1 MKNSSSVIDLEK
13 KFPNLNGVTLFL
25 PNEVVPKN
33 RFSNRK
39 LLSISSQKWP
49 SSIQP
54 LLRVSLSRPSIRGF
68 LASWSRWCSHVRRS
82 SRQKEE
88 KKRREGEGEV
98 ETETGFPQTRLALDR
113 RKASSVRGEITMVD
127 VEISW
132 NEPLFY
138 HRVNSVNYPLL
149 RWWCRAT
156 L

>member
-25 PNEVVPKN
+25 PNEVPKN

-88 KKRREGEGEV
+88 KKRREGEEEV

>member
-1 MKNSSSVIDLEK
+1 M
-13 KFPNLNGVTLFL
+13 
-25 PNEVVPKN
+25 
-33 RFSNRK
+33 
-39 LLSISSQKWP
+39 
-49 SSIQP
+49 
-54 LLRVSLSRPSIRGF
+54 
-68 LASWSRWCSHVRRS
+68 RRS

-149 RWWCRAT
+149 R
-156 L
+156 